1 MIFPR
6 SSRHAMCTYRSTR
19 RMRLGTILLFSLA
32 AACSKAA
39 APKGRPSVPVVVTR
53 ARLMDVPYTIEA
65 NGVVVP
71 LRAATVGSQVEG
83 IIKRVAFAEGQSVT
97 AGQVLFE
104 VDPRPYRGAYQQA
117 LATLNRDKANADNAR
132 REAERYAGLAA
143 QDYVTKEQAEQQRA
157 NASATSA
164 NVAGDEAALANAK
177 FNLDNTTI
185 RAPISGR
192 TGSLLV
198 KEGNLVHAN
207 GATPLVI
214 INQVS
219 PILVRFAI
227 PATQLPLLQRY
238 GSGGGL
244 VVTATPNSGSET
256 VDPGA
261 QAQVGLNIGRNDPGT
276 GSAQGGPPGS
286 ATTSPAG
293 ARGGSAPAS
302 TQLSSLV
309 QAEHGSLTF
318 IDNAVDTTTG
328 TVLLKATFPN
338 PNQRLWAGEFVAA
351 QLNLFVEQNA
361 LVVPTQA
368 VVTGQSGSYVYI
380 VTDSGTA
387 AQRPVTVERTAG
399 SLSVIASGIR
409 NGDQVVTDGQSRL
422 TPNAKVQVTTP
433 QGATPGAR
441 GAGGRGGRGRSGA
454 GGAAGAGAAAAPD
467 AQSGGA
473 ANTGA
478 GGAGRGTAPSG
489 DAAAAPTAG
498 APAGRTGR
506 GSRRGGGAAPAA
518 PAPR

>member
-1 MIFPR
+1 
-6 SSRHAMCTYRSTR
+6 
-19 RMRLGTILLFSLA
+19 MRLGTLLLFSLL

-83 IIKRVAFAEGQSVT
+83 IIKRVAFAEGQNVT

-104 VDPRPYRGAYQQA
+104 IDPRPYRGAYQQA
-117 LATLNRDKANADNAR
+117 LAVLNRDKANAENAR

-157 NASATSA
+157 NAGATSA

-185 RAPISGR
+185 RAPIAGR
-192 TGSLLV
+192 TGALLV
-198 KEGNLVHAN
+198 KEGNLVHAS

-238 GSGGGL
+238 GAAGGL

-261 QAQVGLNIGRNDPGT
+261 QQQVGLNIGRNDPGAA
-276 GSAQGGPPGS
+276 SPQAGPPG
-286 ATTSPAG
+286 AAPASTGG
-293 ARGGSAPAS
+293 ARGGATSPSA
-302 TQLSSLV
+302 QLSSLV
-309 QAEHGSLTF
+309 QTEHGSLTF

-368 VVTGQSGSYVYI
+368 VVTGQSGSYVYV

-387 AQRPVTVERTAG
+387 SQRPVTVERTAG
-399 SLSVIASGIR
+399 SMSVIASGLR
-409 NGDQVVTDGQSRL
+409 NNEQVVTDGQSRL
-422 TPNAKVQVTTP
+422 TPNAKVQITTP
-433 QGATPGAR
+433 QGATSGGR
-441 GAGGRGGRGRSGA
+441 GAGRGGRGKAGTGATGAGAPDASSGA
-454 GGAAGAGAAAAPD
+454 TTGPGAAGAGRGAAAPAGD
-467 AQSGGA
+467 GA
-473 ANTGA
+473 V
-478 GGAGRGTAPSG
+478 P
-489 DAAAAPTAG
+489 AAAG
-498 APAGRTGR
+498 APATGAGR

>member
-1 MIFPR
+1 
-6 SSRHAMCTYRSTR
+6 
-19 RMRLGTILLFSLA
+19 MRLAIILTFSLL

-65 NGVVVP
+65 NGVVIP

-83 IIKRVAFAEGQSVT
+83 IIKRVAFAEGQNVT

-117 LATLNRDKANADNAR
+117 LAALNRDKANAENAR

-157 NASATSA
+157 NAAATSA
-164 NVAGDEAALANAK
+164 NVAGDEALVANAK

-192 TGSLLV
+192 TGALLV
-198 KEGNLVHAN
+198 KEGNLVHAS
-207 GATPLVI
+207 GATPLVV

-238 GSGGGL
+238 GSAGGL
-244 VVTATPNSGSET
+244 VVTATPNSGAET
-256 VDPGA
+256 VDPGT
-261 QAQVGLNIGRNDPGT
+261 QQQVGLNIGRNDPAAA
-276 GSAQGGPPGS
+276 SAQSGPPGS
-286 ATTSPAG
+286 SPAASGG
-293 ARGGSAPAS
+293 ARGGAAPAS
-302 TQLSSLV
+302 SQLSSLV
-309 QAEHGSLTF
+309 QAEHGSLSF

-351 QLNLFVEQNA
+351 QLSLFVEQNA

-368 VVTGQSGSYVYI
+368 VVTGQSGSYVYV
-380 VTDSGTA
+380 VTDTGTA
-387 AQRPVTVERTAG
+387 SQRPVTVERTAG
-399 SLSVIASGIR
+399 SLSVIASGLR
-409 NGDQVVTDGQSRL
+409 NNEQVVTDGQSRL
-422 TPNAKVQVTTP
+422 TPNAKVQITTP
-433 QGATPGAR
+433 QGAAPGA
-441 GAGGRGGRGRSGA
+441 GRGGRGR
-454 GGAAGAGAAAAPD
+454 GAAGAAGA
-467 AQSGGA
+467 
-473 ANTGA
+473 
-478 GGAGRGTAPSG
+478 
-489 DAAAAPTAG
+489 AG
-498 APAGRTGR
+498 APKATNGVAR
-506 GSRRGGGAAPAA
+506 
-518 PAPR
+518 

>member
-1 MIFPR
+1 MISPR
-6 SSRHAMCTYRSTR
+6 SSRHAMRPYRSTR
-19 RMRLGTILLFSLA
+19 RMRLGPMLLFMLLA
-32 AACSKAA
+32 ACAKATP
-39 APKGRPSVPVVVTR
+39 PKGRPSVPVVVTR
-53 ARLMDVPYTIEA
+53 AHLMDVPYTIEA

-71 LRAATVGSQVEG
+71 LRSATVGSQVEG
-83 IIKRVAFAEGQSVT
+83 IIKRVAFAEGQNVT

-117 LATLNRDKANADNAR
+117 LATLNRDKANAENAR
-132 REAERYAGLAA
+132 RGAERYAALAA

-157 NASATSA
+157 NAGATAAS
-164 NVAGDEAALANAK
+164 VAGDEAALANAK

-198 KEGNLVHAN
+198 KEGNLVHAS

-238 GSGGGL
+238 GAAGGL
-244 VVTATPNSGSET
+244 AVAATPNSGAAT

-261 QAQVGLNIGRNDPGT
+261 QQQVGLNIGRNDPG
-276 GSAQGGPPGS
+276 GASAASGPPGS
-286 ATTSPAG
+286 AMTPDAG
-293 ARGGSAPAS
+293 ARGAAAPVS

-309 QAEHGSLTF
+309 QTERGSLSF

-351 QLNLFVEQNA
+351 QLSLFVEQNA

-368 VVTGQSGSYVYI
+368 VVTGQSGSYVYV

-399 SLSVIASGIR
+399 SMSVIASGVR
-409 NGDQVVTDGQSRL
+409 NGEQVVTEGQSRL

-433 QGATPGAR
+433 QGAAP
-441 GAGGRGGRGRSGA
+441 GGRGGRGR
-454 GGAAGAGAAAAPD
+454 GGAAGAGA
-467 AQSGGA
+467 
-473 ANTGA
+473 GA
-478 GGAGRGTAPSG
+478 GGS
-489 DAAAAPTAG
+489 
-498 APAGRTGR
+498 
-506 GSRRGGGAAPAA
+506 AAPAA
-518 PAPR
+518 PAPK

>member
-1 MIFPR
+1 MISLR
-6 SSRHAMCTYRSTR
+6 SSRHAMCTYPSPR
-19 RMRLGTILLFSLA
+19 RLRLGILLLFSLA

-39 APKGRPSVPVVVTR
+39 APKGRPSVPVVVTK

-83 IIKRVAFAEGQSVT
+83 IITRVAFAEGQNVT

-104 VDPRPYRGAYQQA
+104 VDPRLYRGAYQQA
-117 LATLNRDKANADNAR
+117 LATLNRDKSNADNAR

-157 NASATSA
+157 NAGATSA
-164 NVAGDEAALANAK
+164 NVAGDEAAVANAK

-192 TGSLLV
+192 TGALLV
-198 KEGNLVHAN
+198 KEGNLVHAS
-207 GATPLVI
+207 GATPLVV

-238 GSGGGL
+238 GSAGGL
-244 VVTATPNSGSET
+244 AVTATPNSGSET

-261 QAQVGLNIGRNDPGT
+261 QAQVGLNIGRNDPGAAPT
-276 GSAQGGPPGS
+276 QAGPPG
-286 ATTSPAG
+286 AAPAPAGG
-293 ARGGSAPAS
+293 ARGGAGSPSA
-302 TQLSSLV
+302 QLSSLV
-309 QAEHGSLTF
+309 QTEHGSLSF

-338 PNQRLWAGEFVAA
+338 PNQRLWAGEFVATR
-351 QLNLFVEQNA
+351 LNLFVEQNA

-368 VVTGQSGSYVYI
+368 VVTGQSGSYVYV

-387 AQRPVTVERTAG
+387 SQRPVTVERTAG
-399 SLSVIASGIR
+399 SMSVIASGIR

-433 QGATPGAR
+433 QGATPG
-441 GAGGRGGRGRSGA
+441 GPGGRGRGA
-454 GGAAGAGAAAAPD
+454 AGAAGAGATNGTNAA
-467 AQSGGA
+467 
-473 ANTGA
+473 
-478 GGAGRGTAPSG
+478 GTPA
-489 DAAAAPTAG
+489 TG
-498 APAGRTGR
+498 APAAGAGR